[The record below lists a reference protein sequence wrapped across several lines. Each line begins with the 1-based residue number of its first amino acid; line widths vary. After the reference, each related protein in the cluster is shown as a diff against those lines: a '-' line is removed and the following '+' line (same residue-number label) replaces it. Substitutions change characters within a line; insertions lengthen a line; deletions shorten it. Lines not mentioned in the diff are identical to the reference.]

1 MYGTHQLMSSAKRA
15 SKKQPINLH
24 FFDQRYY
31 SNSNRLANQ
40 VGIFDFFD
48 KNAESTPPTVWQ
60 IRLPSLATWQKRA
73 SSAYICARGDNLASA
88 FLPWVERGGR
98 VKKEIKDTKGF
109 LIEVFKM

>member
-1 MYGTHQLMSSAKRA
+1 MYGIHQLLSSAKRA

-31 SNSNRLANQ
+31 SNSNSLANQ
-40 VGIFDFFD
+40 VGIFDFLTKTLKVLLQRFGKSGCHLWQLG
-48 KNAESTPPTVWQ
+48 KNEPPA
-60 IRLPSLATWQKRA
+60 R
-73 SSAYICARGDNLASA
+73 ICARGDNLASA